1 METPKLPKVRAPW
14 SDVERQA
21 WAPPERLTV
30 SECADKYRVLGPS
43 ETSRPGPWR
52 TDRVPYLREMMDAF
66 SAPNITKMVGVTGS
80 QVGKT
85 ECLLTQMHWVAYS
98 DPAPCMVVY
107 PTVELGD
114 SISQDRIQPM
124 FQKSRV
130 LASRYIER
138 KSQRA
143 MIRFNGGFLCISG
156 ANSAASLS
164 SKPIKYLWMDETDKF
179 PPFIGK
185 EGSPISLAEE
195 RQKSFPRGKKEVL
208 SSTPTIVD
216 NPIWSAWSTVEM
228 QRHYEVPCP
237 HCGLFIRLEFPQ
249 VKWPKDLSDELKAV
263 KQDRNLKAQVI
274 ARIKRETW
282 YECPACRKRIHDGQK
297 FEMLAK
303 GRWTGSFEGVASVGF
318 HLNSLYS
325 PTLSFGDVAAQFL
338 TWKDAPEDLRTF
350 INGWLAE
357 PWKDKVD
364 TPDEDRIRGIEDP
377 TYERGSVPN
386 PHDVL
391 ALTAGV
397 DCQESEFWWSV
408 RAWGYDLKSWLVDYG
423 VASELDQIEQRF
435 TKGYWE
441 DRLGYRHRVRLCLVD
456 SGYRP
461 ERVYPFCSR
470 NPDMFMPSK
479 GSSHPMNGRT
489 YSVTKLDASKLAVNM
504 NLCIVDTD
512 YWKDFISGRMS
523 NGTYRTFSPLPHD
536 YMVHMTSE
544 QKVEQVDRRTGKS
557 ITTWVPKESHPANHL
572 FDCEVYSACAAEILG
587 LRYAVRE
594 GIERP
599 KNAVVDEDDDDNW
612 ALKGRSW

>member
-208 SSTPTIVD
+208 TSTPTVEG
-216 NPIWSAWSTVEM
+216 NPIWSAWS
-228 QRHYEVPCP
+228 
-237 HCGLFIRLEFPQ
+237 
-249 VKWPKDLSDELKAV
+249 
-263 KQDRNLKAQVI
+263 
-274 ARIKRETW
+274 
-282 YECPACRKRIHDGQK
+282 
-297 FEMLAK
+297 
-303 GRWTGSFEGVASVGF
+303 WTRVVSV
-318 HLNSLYS
+318 
-325 PTLSFGDVAAQFL
+325 
-338 TWKDAPEDLRTF
+338 
-350 INGWLAE
+350 
-357 PWKDKVD
+357 
-364 TPDEDRIRGIEDP
+364 
-377 TYERGSVPN
+377 
-386 PHDVL
+386 
-391 ALTAGV
+391 
-397 DCQESEFWWSV
+397 
-408 RAWGYDLKSWLVDYG
+408 
-423 VASELDQIEQRF
+423 
-435 TKGYWE
+435 
-441 DRLGYRHRVRLCLVD
+441 
-456 SGYRP
+456 
-461 ERVYPFCSR
+461 
-470 NPDMFMPSK
+470 
-479 GSSHPMNGRT
+479 
-489 YSVTKLDASKLAVNM
+489 
-504 NLCIVDTD
+504 
-512 YWKDFISGRMS
+512 
-523 NGTYRTFSPLPHD
+523 
-536 YMVHMTSE
+536 
-544 QKVEQVDRRTGKS
+544 
-557 ITTWVPKESHPANHL
+557 
-572 FDCEVYSACAAEILG
+572 
-587 LRYAVRE
+587 
-594 GIERP
+594 
-599 KNAVVDEDDDDNW
+599 
-612 ALKGRSW
+612 